1 MGSLE
6 DIPDVGNNHM
16 TSVQVFIV
24 RDSYL
29 AKTTTRMGGL
39 EGGRLERGGKWCLTL
54 GEGRCVWVQGE
65 AYGHLFLFTPP
76 LGGRRALFEG
86 WKQRALRRAF

>member
-6 DIPDVGNNHM
+6 DIPDVGNIHM

-39 EGGRLERGGKWCLTL
+39 EGGDLKGGETVPHTW
-54 GEGRCVWVQGE
+54 GRKMCMG
-65 AYGHLFLFTPP
+65 AG
-76 LGGRRALFEG
+76 
-86 WKQRALRRAF
+86 